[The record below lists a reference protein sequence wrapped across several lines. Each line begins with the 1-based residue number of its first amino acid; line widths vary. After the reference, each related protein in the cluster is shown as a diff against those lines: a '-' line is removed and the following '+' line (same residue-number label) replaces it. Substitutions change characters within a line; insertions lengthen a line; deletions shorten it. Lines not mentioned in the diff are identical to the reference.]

1 MNIEETLYDHYKD
14 TCEIVRQEVS
24 RRWHLTL
31 TIVVVMLFLALLI
44 VDESEGASLITG
56 YLKNQFG
63 SDIVIKF
70 QYINTVMLYAYMIVV
85 MTYYQK
91 NIQIE
96 RLYAN
101 IHKIEAKLSQN
112 GSIGIA
118 REGEEY
124 LHCYPFMLGLVDR
137 IYKCLFPILI
147 SFVAIYKVAVENICG
162 IFWMDLTAVVLIVA
176 LSILYVSYMCFNEKY
191 LHKEHKDM
199 EFWVRIKKYIKE

>member
-1 MNIEETLYDHYKD
+1 MDIAETLYDHYKE

-24 RRWHLTL
+24 RRWNLTL

-96 RLYAN
+96 RLYAY
-101 IHKIEAKLSQN
+101 IHKIEVILSQRC
-112 GSIGIA
+112 SIGIV
-118 REGEEY
+118 REGEDY
-124 LHCYPFMLGLVDR
+124 LHCYPFMLTLIDR
-137 IYKCLFPILI
+137 IYKWLFPILI
-147 SFVAIYKVAVENICG
+147 SFVAIYKVAVENTCG
-162 IFWMDLTAVVLIVA
+162 IFWMDLTAYSFIHSLCVI
-176 LSILYVSYMCFNEKY
+176 YVPQ
-191 LHKEHKDM
+191 
-199 EFWVRIKKYIKE
+199 